1 VLEVISALYLG
12 CEHTPKGQEATGNR
26 QQARGERDSQFYCL
40 IKKDILGLHL
50 TLHKK
55 KRALVILV
63 KVLPINTDNSKK

>member
-1 VLEVISALYLG
+1 MNIL
-12 CEHTPKGQEATGNR
+12 PKAKRQQATGNR

-55 KRALVILV
+55 NKGALGILV
-63 KVLPINTDNSKK
+63 KVLLINTANSKK